1 MQREWRT
8 SAVILLL
15 FLWRASYWPVP
26 RTPTQTGQRTPVFK
40 SFNVFLRSPPLCWE
54 KREGKSSLCDGLWI
68 HFLSHSTQSDFIVP
82 SSCLS
87 PLLSQQG
94 QPHYCVSLSHCIY
107 IIVVLISGRLLY
119 AHRHSWPLPA
129 PSAENHFTI
138 IDSHTYSI
146 RTYIALMCFYMSHTN
161 THTHILA
168 VRNQGFQEPRQ
179 TSLCLRYT
187 HSLTHTCSL

>member
-26 RTPTQTGQRTPVFK
+26 CTPTQTGQRTPVFK
-40 SFNVFLRSPPLCWE
+40 SFNVFLRSPPLRWE
-54 KREGKSSLCDGLWI
+54 KREGKSSLCDGLLI